1 MKGWKR
7 ALDAFK
13 EIGVGTNGVNTG
25 TPDDSS
31 KDYYLNQHSSSASCI
46 VELGN
51 MYSSE
56 DNKLV
61 TTDKENTAKAVSDG
75 IIKYLEQAG
84 YING

>member
-1 MKGWKR
+1 M
-7 ALDAFK
+7 
-13 EIGVGTNGVNTG
+13 NTG
-25 TPDDSS
+25 TPDSSS
-31 KDYYLNQHSSSASCI
+31 KDYYINQHSTSASCI

-51 MYSSE
+51 MYSAD

-61 TTDKENTAKAVSDG
+61 TTDKENTAKAISDG

>member
-1 MKGWKR
+1 
-7 ALDAFK
+7 
-13 EIGVGTNGVNTG
+13 
-25 TPDDSS
+25 
-31 KDYYLNQHSSSASCI
+31 
-46 VELGN
+46 